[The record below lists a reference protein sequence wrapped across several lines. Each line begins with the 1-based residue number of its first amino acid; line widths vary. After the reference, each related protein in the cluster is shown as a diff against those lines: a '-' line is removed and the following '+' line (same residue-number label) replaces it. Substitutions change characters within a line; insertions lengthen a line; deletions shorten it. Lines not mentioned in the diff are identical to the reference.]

1 MKYPEYFKKIFIK
14 TEIPIEHEKLNL
26 EKNENVKIK
35 DYNSDNVSE
44 DNFND
49 LETLNKRK
57 LRKTKD
63 KDIKFNI
70 KRIIKISIIK

>member
-1 MKYPEYFKKIFIK
+1 MIYWTNLVNTKD
-14 TEIPIEHEKLNL
+14 EKLNL